1 MKITK
6 YEHACLDI
14 VEGNERL
21 IIDPGVFSVS
31 LKDYSN
37 ISALV
42 ITHMHSDHFDQEKVQ
57 AIIANNPDV
66 QIYTTQEVANQLN
79 SAKVTIPEINKPYVT
94 GSFALEFFGEKHA
107 EIDPKTP
114 VAQNIAVLVN
124 NRLFYPGDSFTQCPK
139 PFHTLAVPAS
149 APWLRVGQTLPL
161 FENSQ
166 CDQVFPTH
174 DILLSEPGYAI
185 TNTWLEKFA
194 ERNNK
199 TFIFLQSGKSIE
211 I

>member
-14 VEGNERL
+14 TKDSERL
-21 IIDPGVFSVS
+21 IIDPGVFSAS

-37 ISALV
+37 ISVLV
-42 ITHMHSDHFDQEKVQ
+42 ITHMHGDHLDQEKVQ
-57 AIIANNPDV
+57 AIISNNPTV
-66 QIYTTQEVANQLN
+66 QIYTTQEVADQLN
-79 SAKVTIPEINKPYVT
+79 AGQVTVAETNKPYAIN
-94 GSFALEFFGEKHA
+94 SFTLEFFGEKHA
-107 EIDPKTP
+107 EIDPQTP

-124 NRLFYPGDSFTQCPK
+124 NQLFYPGDSFTQCPK
-139 PFHTLAVPAS
+139 PFHTLAIPAS
-149 APWLRVGQTLPL
+149 APWLRVGETLPL

-166 CDQVFPTH
+166 CEQVFPTH
-174 DILLSEPGYAI
+174 DALLSESGYAI

-199 TFIFLQSGKSIE
+199 RFIFLQPGESLE

>member
-14 VEGNERL
+14 STNNQRL
-21 IIDPGVFSVS
+21 VIDPGVFSTS
-31 LKDYSN
+31 IKDYSN
-37 ISALV
+37 ISTLV
-42 ITHMHSDHFDQEKVQ
+42 ITHIHGDHFDPEKVK
-57 AIIANNPDV
+57 AMVAKNPSV
-66 QIYTTQEVANQLN
+66 QIYTTQEAANQLN
-79 SAKVTIPEINKPYVT
+79 SVKVTIPEINKPYVT

-114 VAQNIAVLVN
+114 LVQNIAVLVN
-124 NRLFYPGDSFTQCPK
+124 NRLFYPGDSFTECPK
-139 PFHTLAVPAS
+139 PFHTLAVPTS
-149 APWLRVGQTLPL
+149 APWLKVGETLPL

-166 CDQVFPTH
+166 CKQVFATH
-174 DILLSEPGYAI
+174 DALLSESGYSV
-185 TNTWLEKFA
+185 TNNWLEQFA
-194 ERNNK
+194 KRNNK